1 MSAPTKAAL
10 VFKKLR
16 SIQGTTLAPLIDLT
30 GWQQQSAMHS
40 PAEMHSAAFSKTAGS
55 SSIPTRWSEPSG
67 RCGLAARTISSPAQT
82 VAADAGQLS
91 RQ

>member
-67 RCGLAARTISSPAQT
+67 PLRLGRKNHLF
-82 VAADAGQLS
+82 AGS
-91 RQ
+91 DGGG